1 MMNLKIPME
10 NPKKTSEIQR
20 EVEEILNQIESMI
33 TKVDLLHKD
42 KTTCAEKSKATIL
55 NPKAS
60 YCVGDNL
67 AVQVEMFDYLG
78 NRKTYGGD
86 YLRARISTK
95 EHNAGASGRIEDF
108 HNGTYHVHFTLYWEG
123 KIDLSILLIHPSEA
137 VSVLWKIRNSWYG
150 NIDYSGKFTYQN
162 KQTEAKCGFDL
173 NKSLELC
180 EYNDQ
185 RDEEYFYCMKPPSY
199 ECDMLTETKSW
210 FTGRSKLTK
219 LEASLF
225 DKSSLRVEIPK
236 DIENVIVT
244 SCNNN
249 SDRKNSQ
256 RCRIGMK
263 LEYPSGHFMNNVWIP
278 HACSMKTNHNLEE
291 LNTCMAGKV
300 IYILGD
306 STLRLWMIYLKSIL
320 NEMTI
325 LNLYESGWAQKI
337 WGIDLKRNMRISW
350 KRHGNPFISS
360 SYQSCR
366 EDRTIPRE
374 IDFIGGHNKT
384 VVVLNIG
391 CHFRPFPVH
400 HYIKRLINI
409 RRAVVRL
416 FRRSPETKVIIKA
429 ENIMASD
436 NHEIKSDFHGLVHYF
451 AFQLIF
457 KDLNVGFVNGW
468 DMTTAFDAKN
478 AHPPPEYIQNEIDL
492 FMTYIC

>member
-1 MMNLKIPME
+1 MNLKIPIE
-10 NPKKTSEIQR
+10 DKIKPSEIQKN
-20 EVEEILNQIESMI
+20 VDEILSQIERVI
-33 TKVDLLHKD
+33 TKVALLHKD
-42 KTTCAEKSKATIL
+42 NTTCSEKSKATIV
-55 NPKAS
+55 NPKNI
-60 YCVGDNL
+60 YCVGDHL
-67 AVQVEMFDYLG
+67 VVQVDMFDYLG

-86 YLRARISTK
+86 YLRARIFTK
-95 EHNAGASGRIEDF
+95 ELNAGASGRIEDF

-137 VSVLWKIRNSWYG
+137 VSVLWNIRNLWYG

-162 KQTEAKCGFDL
+162 KQTETKCGFDL
-173 NKSLELC
+173 NKSEELC

-185 RDEEYFYCMKPPSY
+185 RDEEYFYCMKPPNY

-210 FTGRSKLTK
+210 FTGRSKFTE

-236 DIENVIVT
+236 DFESVIVT
-244 SCNNN
+244 TCNNN
-249 SDRKNSQ
+249 SDTINKE

-263 LEYPSGHFMNNVWIP
+263 LEYPSGHFMNNFWIP

-291 LNTCMAGKV
+291 LNTCMQGKV
-300 IYILGD
+300 IYIFGD
-306 STLRLWMIYLKSIL
+306 STLRQWMLYFRSKL
-320 NEMTI
+320 NEMTV

-337 WGIDLKRNMRISW
+337 WGIDLKRNMRVSW

-374 IDFIGGHNKT
+374 IDLIGGHDKT
-384 VVVLNIG
+384 VVVLNVG
-391 CHFRPFPVH
+391 YHFRPYPVH
-400 HYIKRLINI
+400 HFIRRLINI
-409 RRAVVRL
+409 RRALVRL
-416 FRRSPETKVIIKA
+416 FRRSPETKVILKT
-429 ENIMASD
+429 ENLVATSTT
-436 NHEIKSDFHGLVHYF
+436 HETNSDFHGLIHYF
-451 AFQLIF
+451 VFELIF

-468 DMTTAFDAKN
+468 DMTAAFDAKDV
-478 AHPPPEYIQNEIDL
+478 HPPPEYIQNEIDL